1 MPSNDLSIFHHEN
14 LRPNISR
21 SLFDL
26 SHRLDCDMDFGRLY
40 PIFLQDCVPN
50 DTFTINV
57 RSFVRSLPLEVP
69 VLSRIRLRTAFFYV
83 PYYLL
88 WHKFDRFIFG
98 GRDGTF
104 TVDPPV
110 MDFSVIPSIGSL
122 ADFLGF
128 PCIENLAEGTT
139 LSEDDY
145 PSAFPFLAY
154 QRIYRDYYLNQ
165 DLETDSNV
173 NAWFPAD
180 EMDFQAVDGVQK
192 STFGESEINN
202 WISPVGT
209 RTDSAALTDG
219 KNGINLMAWRY
230 RNWSVD
236 YYTGCMFA
244 PQRGAPQAL
253 PVSGRAKLSFER
265 SLDSDGFGAS
275 FAGAGTGSAGSSYSS
290 SGTTNKHSI
299 PVSGI
304 KVDSFALW
312 QNTSDTAG
320 ALATNANM
328 QRYLEQNYGINGSDL
343 GAFTIEDIRLATE
356 IQAWLERNMRTKA
369 QYNESLR
376 IHFGDAP
383 LDERLTKP
391 YFIGST
397 TQDIVISEVLQTS
410 ETTADGSPLGTMAG
424 HGISSDSSYVGKF
437 HSHEF
442 GLIMGI
448 ASIMP
453 DTSYIQ
459 QGIPREWSK
468 KTRYDYYF
476 PEFAQLSPQA
486 VLNKEL
492 YLSSSADV
500 NKRAFGYIG
509 RFDEMRF
516 RFDRVCGHLS
526 DSSMADYFNYTLAR
540 KFESLPTL
548 NSKSFINSEGTVRHD
563 AWTTGDTLPPF
574 ICEFAF
580 DVRAV
585 RPLPVANIPMGLL

>member
-14 LRPNISR
+14 LRPRVPR
-21 SLFDL
+21 SVFDL
-26 SHRLDCDMDFGRLY
+26 GHRLDCDMDFGKLY
-40 PIFLQDCVPN
+40 PVYLQDCVPN
-50 DTFTINV
+50 DTFTIGV

-69 VLSRIRLRTAFFYV
+69 VLTRIRLRVAFYYV

-98 GRDGTF
+98 GRDGKF

-110 MDFSVIPSIGSL
+110 IDYSDPFLSGSL
-122 ADFLGF
+122 ADYLGF
-128 PCIENLAEGTT
+128 PTKSNLQQPT
-139 LSEDDY
+139 LPKEDW

-165 DLETDSNV
+165 DLQTDSNV

-180 EMDFQAVDGVQK
+180 DFDFQAQDGVQSVK
-192 STFGESEINN
+192 QGSVDVHN
-202 WISPVGT
+202 WIAPAGKDDIANLV
-209 RTDSAALTDG
+209 DG
-219 KNGINLMAWRY
+219 GNAINLTAWRY

-236 YYTGCMFA
+236 YYTGCMFS
-244 PQRGAPQAL
+244 PQRGPMQAL
-253 PVSGRAKLSFER
+253 PVSGSANLSR
-265 SLDSDGFGAS
+265 QGDWVDPDTGAS
-275 FAGAGTGSAGSSYSS
+275 KSYRFVGGNEGDTLTLPPLGPNVSNVIGAYSS
-290 SGTTNKHSI
+290 STVYEN
-299 PVSGI
+299 
-304 KVDSFALW
+304 
-312 QNTSDTAG
+312 
-320 ALATNANM
+320 NM
-328 QRYLEQNYGINGSDL
+328 NIRMDRFLSQYGINGSDL
-343 GAFTIEDIRLATE
+343 GTFTIDDIRLATR
-356 IQAWLERNMRTKA
+356 IQEWLERNMRTKA

-391 YFIGST
+391 YFIGATS
-397 TQDIVISEVLQTS
+397 QDIVISEVLQTS
-410 ETTADGSPLGTMAG
+410 ESTSSSPLGSMAG

-468 KTRYDYYF
+468 RTRYDYYF
-476 PEFAQLSPQA
+476 PEFAQLSPQP

-492 YLSSSADV
+492 YAMADTEYN
-500 NKRAFGYIG
+500 NKAFGYIG

-516 RFDRVCGHLS
+516 RFDRVAGSLANPA
-526 DSSMADYFNYTLAR
+526 MADYFNWTMAR
-540 KFESLPTL
+540 RFSAPPTL
-548 NSKSFINSEGTVRHD
+548 HSKSFLSSDGTVRHD
-563 AWTTGDTLPPF
+563 AWTAGDTMSPF
-574 ICEFAF
+574 IAEFAF
-580 DVRAV
+580 NVRAV
-585 RPLPVANIPMGLL
+585 RPLPVANIPTGLL

>member
-192 STFGESEINN
+192 STFGESETNN

-253 PVSGRAKLSFER
+253 PVSGRAQLNPSYDAMGGLAFNFVE
-265 SLDSDGFGAS
+265 
-275 FAGAGTGSAGSSYSS
+275 TGS
-290 SGTTNKHSI
+290 
-299 PVSGI
+299 
-304 KVDSFALW
+304 
-312 QNTSDTAG
+312 TSDSAPLTVQRNYPSVTRVPSDFQNA
-320 ALATNANM
+320 ASHTNSSMIN
-328 QRYLEQNYGINGSDL
+328 YLSQFGIDGSDL

-410 ETTADGSPLGTMAG
+410 ETTADGSPLGTIAG

-492 YLSSSADV
+492 YVSSSADV

-516 RFDRVCGHLS
+516 RFDRVCGYLS

-548 NSKSFINSEGTVRHD
+548 NSKAFINSEGTVRHD
-563 AWTTGDTLPPF
+563 AWTTGDSLPPF

>member
-14 LRPNISR
+14 LQPKVSR

-26 SHRLDCDMDFGRLY
+26 SHRLDCDMDFGKLY
-40 PIFLQDCVPN
+40 PIYVQDCVPN

-69 VLSRIRLRTAFFYV
+69 VLSRIRLRTAFYYV

-110 MDFSVIPSIGSL
+110 MDFSTVPSIGSL
-122 ADFLGF
+122 ADYLGF
-128 PCIENLAEGTT
+128 PCVENLT
-139 LSEDDY
+139 SEVFCPEEDY

-165 DLETDSNV
+165 DLQTQTNV

-180 EMDFQAVDGVQK
+180 EQDWQATDGIQS
-192 STFGESEINN
+192 STFESHTSNN
-202 WISPVGT
+202 WISPTGT
-209 RTDSAALTDG
+209 RNELALVDG
-219 KNGINLMAWRY
+219 LNGINLMKWRY

-236 YYTGCMFA
+236 YFTGCTFS
-244 PQRGAPQAL
+244 PQRGPMQAL
-253 PVSGRAKLSFER
+253 PLTGTAPISRITTGGTWLHNQGSGDIPLFTGNSTSTTKIPFQ
-265 SLDSDGFGAS
+265 
-275 FAGAGTGSAGSSYSS
+275 TGSDPYPPSP
-290 SGTTNKHSI
+290 TQFEDRIFTQLHK
-299 PVSGI
+299 
-304 KVDSFALW
+304 
-312 QNTSDTAG
+312 
-320 ALATNANM
+320 
-328 QRYLEQNYGINGSDL
+328 YGISGSDI
-343 GAFTIEDIRLATE
+343 GSFTIEDIRLATE

-391 YFIGST
+391 YFIGAT

-410 ETTADGSPLGTMAG
+410 ETSNDSPLGSMAG
-424 HGISSDSSYVGKF
+424 HGISSDRSFVGKF

-468 KTRYDYYF
+468 RTRYDYYF
-476 PEFAQLSPQA
+476 PEFAQLSPQP
-486 VLNKEL
+486 VLKKEL
-492 YLSSSADV
+492 YLTQYTSDNNS
-500 NKRAFGYIG
+500 AFGYIG

-540 KFESLPTL
+540 KFESQPTL
-548 NSKSFINSEGTVRHD
+548 NSDAFINSEGTVRHD
-563 AWTTGDTLPPF
+563 AWTTGNSLPPF

-585 RPLPVANIPMGLL
+585 RPLPVANIPTGLL

>member
-1 MPSNDLSIFHHEN
+1 
-14 LRPNISR
+14 
-21 SLFDL
+21 
-26 SHRLDCDMDFGRLY
+26 MDF
-40 PIFLQDCVPN
+40 
-50 DTFTINV
+50 TTI
-57 RSFVRSLPLEVP
+57 PE
-69 VLSRIRLRTAFFYV
+69 
-83 PYYLL
+83 
-88 WHKFDRFIFG
+88 
-98 GRDGTF
+98 
-104 TVDPPV
+104 
-110 MDFSVIPSIGSL
+110 IGSL
-122 ADFLGF
+122 SDYLGF
-128 PCIENLAEGTT
+128 PCRENLPNGTT
-139 LSEDDY
+139 LGWEDS

-165 DLETDSNV
+165 DLQTSDNI
-173 NAWFPAD
+173 NAWFPPD
-180 EMDFQAVDGVQK
+180 ELDFQANDGLQQSIPEGVNPVP
-192 STFGESEINN
+192 SELIYNN
-202 WISPVGT
+202 WISPAGT
-209 RTDSAALTDG
+209 RSGSLAVTDG
-219 KNGINLMAWRY
+219 VNAINLMAWRY

-253 PVSGRAKLSFER
+253 PISGHASLTQVSETKNYEFIEGSTGSGANIFLELPVPSPMHSVANVSVNAETA
-265 SLDSDGFGAS
+265 SISDGINERME
-275 FAGAGTGSAGSSYSS
+275 SY
-290 SGTTNKHSI
+290 
-299 PVSGI
+299 
-304 KVDSFALW
+304 LR
-312 QNTSDTAG
+312 Q
-320 ALATNANM
+320 
-328 QRYLEQNYGINGSDL
+328 YGISGSDL
-343 GAFTIEDIRLATE
+343 GSFTIEDIRLATE

-383 LDERLTKP
+383 IDERLTKP

-410 ETTADGSPLGTMAG
+410 ETTNDSPLGSMAG
-424 HGISSDSSYVGKF
+424 HGISSDKSYVGKF

-468 KTRYDYYF
+468 QTRYDYYF

-486 VLNKEL
+486 VLNKEIFVQSL
-492 YLSSSADV
+492 ASE
-500 NKRAFGYIG
+500 NKKAFGYIG

-540 KFESLPTL
+540 KFDELPTL
-548 NSKSFINSEGTVRHD
+548 NSEAFINSNGTVRHD
-563 AWTTGDTLPPF
+563 AWTSGDAMPPF
-574 ICEFAF
+574 IAEFAF

-585 RPLPVANIPMGLL
+585 RPLPVANTPMGLL